1 MAKAQSR
8 TFWALCTV
16 VLITLLL
23 RPPLAVI
30 GPLLN
35 SIRADLGLSSA
46 EVSILTSIPV
56 LCFGVGAFAGPRL
69 LKRFGLFGSFTAIL
83 VVVTIALATRPWF
96 GFGYLLAATVALGVG
111 IALSNVLF
119 PTLILAEFPTS
130 VPKMT
135 AVYTTLLSVF
145 AALAAGLA
153 FPFASVLGGWRVE
166 LTWLAVPGVLA
177 ILTWRKT
184 AKLTHGVPDTKVGT
198 SVGRNLWN
206 HPMAWTLAGF
216 FGLQSANFYV
226 LLNWMPSMLVS
237 EGMSP
242 VDAGGVLA
250 FMSSIGVPVGLV
262 LTANL
267 NRLAARSTLLVAAIS
282 VVTALGMAMLALG
295 PGWVWVASVFIGVG
309 LSSSFPLSLALIGMK
324 GGTQANTTSL
334 SAIAQGL
341 GYLIAA
347 SAVFLA
353 GLLESYAGSWLPV
366 ILALVVSSM
375 VQAFAGIFAANH
387 KPLE

>member
-1 MAKAQSR
+1 M
-8 TFWALCTV
+8 

-35 SIRADLGLSSA
+35 SIRIDLGLSSA
-46 EVSILTSIPV
+46 EVGVLTSIPV
-56 LCFGVGAFAGPRL
+56 LCFGIGAFAGPRL

-83 VVVTIALATRPWF
+83 VVVTLTLATRAWF
-96 GFGYLLAATVALGVG
+96 GFGYLLLATIALGIG

-145 AALAAGLA
+145 AAGAAGLA
-153 FPFASVLGGWRVE
+153 FPMASMLGGWRAE

-177 ILTWRKT
+177 ILTWRFT
-184 AKLTHGVPDTKVGT
+184 ANLTQVSASVESKVQT
-198 SVGRNLWN
+198 ARNLWT
-206 HPMAWTLAGF
+206 HPLAWSLAAF

-226 LLNWMPSMLVS
+226 LLNWMPSMLIS
-237 EGMSP
+237 EGMTP
-242 VDAGGVLA
+242 VAAGGVLA
-250 FMSSIGVPVGLV
+250 FMSSVGVPVGLL

-267 NRLAARSTLLVAAIS
+267 KRLAARSTLLVAAIS
-282 VVTALGMAMLALG
+282 VVTATGMAMLALG
-295 PGWVWVASVFIGVG
+295 PVWVWVASVFIGVG

-324 GGTQANTTSL
+324 GGSQANTTSL
-334 SAIAQGL
+334 SAIAQGM

-347 SAVFLA
+347 ASVFLA
-353 GLLESYAGSWLPV
+353 GWLESYVGSWFPV
-366 ILALVVSSM
+366 MLALVIASLA
-375 VQAFAGIFAANH
+375 QAFAGIFAAKH
-387 KPLE
+387 RPIE